1 MTHPLEAIPVT
12 ELPPPGH
19 YGRVGEPGVVAHLRD
34 DVAIATLAA
43 RKGTALAPQIRQAF
57 GVDLVDGPR
66 AVTAGGTTF
75 IGTAPGR
82 WLATSETDSD
92 LADTLKGSLN
102 GVAAVTEQSDG
113 YVVIDISGPQ
123 AREMWAKNVAIDLD
137 PSVFKPG
144 DAAATVVSY
153 VGVTFWQLD
162 ASPSYRVLVARS
174 YAGALLRI
182 LVSASLEYGLRL
194 EGRG

>member
-1 MTHPLEAIPVT
+1 MTHPLDAIPVT

-19 YGRVGEPGVVAHLRD
+19 YGRVGEPGVIAHLRD
-34 DVAIATLAA
+34 HVAIATLAA
-43 RKGTALAPQIRQAF
+43 FKGAAPGPAL

-66 AVTAGGTTF
+66 ATIAGTTTF

-82 WLATSETDSD
+82 WLATSQTDAE
-92 LADTLKGSLN
+92 LADTLKDALQGL
-102 GVAAVTEQSDG
+102 AAVTEQSDG
-113 YVVIDISGPQ
+113 YVVIDLSGPHT
-123 AREMWAKNVAIDLD
+123 REMWGKNVAIDLD
-137 PSVFKPG
+137 PSMFKPG
-144 DAAATVVSY
+144 DAAATVGSY

-182 LVSASLEYGLRL
+182 LVSSSLEYGLRL

>member
-1 MTHPLEAIPVT
+1 MIHPLDAIPVT
-12 ELPPPGH
+12 ELPPNGH
-19 YGRVGEPGVVAHLRD
+19 YGRVGEAGVVAHLRD
-34 DVAIATLAA
+34 DVAIATVAALKGAALA
-43 RKGTALAPQIRQAF
+43 TAL
-57 GVDLVDGPR
+57 GVDLVDGPHT
-66 AVTAGGTTF
+66 VTSGGTTF
-75 IGTAPGR
+75 VGTAPGR
-82 WLATSETDSD
+82 WLATSETDAE
-92 LADTLKGSLN
+92 LAATLKNAVGSA
-102 GVAAVTEQSDG
+102 AAVTEQSDS
-113 YVVIDISGPQ
+113 YVVIDLSGEK
-123 AREMWAKNVAIDLD
+123 AREMWAKNVVIDLD

-162 ASPSYRVLVARS
+162 ASPCYRVLVARS

>member
-1 MTHPLEAIPVT
+1 MTHPLDAIPVT
-12 ELPPPGH
+12 ELPSAGH
-19 YGRVGEPGVVAHLRD
+19 YGRVGEAGVVAHLRD

-43 RKGTALAPQIRQAF
+43 FKGAQLQQALTVELPE
-57 GVDLVDGPR
+57 GPR
-66 AVTAGGTTF
+66 TVTSGGTTF
-75 IGTAPGR
+75 VGIAPGR
-82 WLATSETDSD
+82 WLATSQADAE
-92 LADTLKGSLN
+92 LADTLKGSLS
-102 GVAAVTEQSDG
+102 GLAAVTEQSDG
-113 YVVIDISGPQ
+113 YVVIDLSGPH
-123 AREMWAKNVAIDLD
+123 ARDMWGKNVAIDLD

>member
-19 YGRVGEPGVVAHLRD
+19 YGRLGEPGVVAHLRD

-43 RKGTALAPQIRQAF
+43 FKGAPLRQAL

-66 AVTAGGTTF
+66 AMTAGGTTF

-82 WLATSETDSD
+82 WLTTSQTDAE
-92 LADTLKGSLN
+92 LAETLKASLN
-102 GVAAVTEQSDG
+102 GTATVTEQSDG
-113 YVVIDISGPQ
+113 YVVIDLSGPK
-123 AREMWAKNVAIDLD
+123 AREMWGKNVAIDLD

-174 YAGALLRI
+174 YASALLRI
-182 LVSASLEYGLRL
+182 LVSVSLEYGLRL

>member
-43 RKGTALAPQIRQAF
+43 LKGAAFRQ
-57 GVDLVDGPR
+57 VLNVELPDGPR

-82 WLATSETDSD
+82 WLATSEADTE
-92 LADTLKGSLN
+92 LADTLKTSLGGS
-102 GVAAVTEQSDG
+102 AAVTEQSDG
-113 YVVIDISGPQ
+113 YVVIDISGPS
-123 AREMWAKNVAIDLD
+123 AREMWGKNVAIDLD

-144 DAAATVVSY
+144 DATATVVSY

-194 EGRG
+194 EG

>member
-1 MTHPLEAIPVT
+1 MTHPLDAIPVT
-12 ELPPPGH
+12 ELPPQGH
-19 YGRVGEPGVVAHLRD
+19 YGRVGDAGVIAHLRD
-34 DVAIATLAA
+34 DVAIATIAA
-43 RKGTALAPQIRQAF
+43 FKGASLRQAL

-66 AVTAGGTTF
+66 AVTAGTTAF

-82 WLATSETDSD
+82 WLATSQTDSE
-92 LADTLKGSLN
+92 LADTLKGVLN
-102 GVAAVTEQSDG
+102 GIASVTEQSDG
-113 YVVIDISGPQ
+113 YVVVDISGPS
-123 AREMWAKNVAIDLD
+123 ARKMWGKNVAIDLD
-137 PSVFKPG
+137 PSVFKQG

-182 LVSASLEYGLRL
+182 LVSASLEYGVRL

>member
-34 DVAIATLAA
+34 DVAIATLSAFKGAA
-43 RKGTALAPQIRQAF
+43 LGPTLGVALP
-57 GVDLVDGPR
+57 GGPR
-66 AVTAGGTTF
+66 TVTSGGTTF

-82 WLATSETDSD
+82 WLATSQTNAE
-92 LADTLKGSLN
+92 LAATLKGSLG

-113 YVVIDISGPQ
+113 FVVIDISGPQ
-123 AREMWAKNVAIDLD
+123 AREMWGKNVAIDLD
-137 PSVFKPG
+137 PSMFKPG
-144 DAAATVVSY
+144 DAAGTVVSY

-162 ASPSYRVLVARS
+162 ASPCYRVLVARS
-174 YAGALLRI
+174 YASALLRI
-182 LVSASLEYGLRL
+182 LVSASLEYGLKLDR
-194 EGRG
+194 RG

>member
-1 MTHPLEAIPVT
+1 MTHPLDAIPVT
-12 ELPPPGH
+12 ELPPAGH
-19 YGRVGEPGVVAHLRD
+19 YGRVGEVGVVAQLRD

-43 RKGTALAPQIRQAF
+43 FKGAALGPTL
-57 GVDLVDGPR
+57 GVDLPDGPR
-66 AVTAGGTTF
+66 TVTSGTTTF
-75 IGTAPGR
+75 VGTAPGR
-82 WLATSETDSD
+82 WLATSQTDSE
-92 LADTLKGSLN
+92 LADTLKGSLA
-102 GVAAVTEQSDG
+102 GIAAVTEQSDG
-113 YVVIDISGPQ
+113 YVVIDLSGPD
-123 AREMWAKNVAIDLD
+123 ARKMWGKNVAIDLD

-153 VGVTFWQLD
+153 VGVSFWQLD

-182 LVSASLEYGLRL
+182 LVSASLEYGLKL